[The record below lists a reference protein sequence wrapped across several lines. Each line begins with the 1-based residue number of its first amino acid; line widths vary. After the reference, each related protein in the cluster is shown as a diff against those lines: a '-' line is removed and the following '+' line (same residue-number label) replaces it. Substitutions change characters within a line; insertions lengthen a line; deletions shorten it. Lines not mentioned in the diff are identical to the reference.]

1 MAAWNSA
8 TLIQPLASVLFPSP
22 AAIGPARAESQDV
35 CSWLKSA
42 NLRCVRPLSCW
53 FQHKTA
59 GKTTTLRRHAR
70 LLSPQ
75 FRQNSL
81 QLRLVIGLLGRRR
94 PVVQTVPA
102 RHAIAIR
109 GAPRLARRPRH
120 ADDVPRAQATQ
131 PVHHPPQAVGAVAV
145 LQLGAVA
152 LDQVAQAVAR
162 ALEAR
167 LVAIQAGVVLAE
179 VHADLREGS
188 GVLVEVGAQR
198 AQLRVEVVGVVLLL
212 GGGVGVAGGQGRG
225 EVVDV
230 VRALEGVAEG
240 LREV

>member
-1 MAAWNSA
+1 M
-8 TLIQPLASVLFPSP
+8 
-22 AAIGPARAESQDV
+22 
-35 CSWLKSA
+35 
-42 NLRCVRPLSCW
+42 
-53 FQHKTA
+53 
-59 GKTTTLRRHAR
+59 
-70 LLSPQ
+70 
-75 FRQNSL
+75 
-81 QLRLVIGLLGRRR
+81 
-94 PVVQTVPA
+94 
-102 RHAIAIR
+102 
-109 GAPRLARRPRH
+109 
-120 ADDVPRAQATQ
+120 
-131 PVHHPPQAVGAVAV
+131 
-145 LQLGAVA
+145 LQLGAVT